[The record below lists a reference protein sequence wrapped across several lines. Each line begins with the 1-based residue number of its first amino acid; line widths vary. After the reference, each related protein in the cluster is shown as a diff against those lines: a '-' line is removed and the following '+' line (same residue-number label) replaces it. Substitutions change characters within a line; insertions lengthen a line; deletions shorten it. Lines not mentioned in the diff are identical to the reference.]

1 MLEMIKTVLSNVK
14 NDIIKRMMETFDKR
28 LMKVM
33 FGQVVYIQI

>member
-14 NDIIKRMMETFDKR
+14 NDIIERMMETFDKR